1 MEGMIKV
8 EVTDLAGLSREQ
20 AAAFVRRRT
29 AAKPEEDQSRPKL
42 PTIDALNRVLP
53 GGLPRG
59 AVVSYSG
66 SSSPLLGMLAATTA
80 AGEYAA
86 LINTPDR
93 HGAVRSLHAFHEL
106 GGALSRLFNVNCP
119 SDGRLITVLH
129 NLMDGVSLV
138 VGEVHPQLL
147 PPSRAKILFA
157 RAASRRCTLVLLGPE
172 HRIGGVDLRLSA
184 SCVGLEGL
192 GPGRGRITAQ
202 TFRIEATGRDGRTRS
217 GDFRKGTRPG
227 GRMDWDWVEPSVE
240 VIGLST
246 RAG

>member
-1 MEGMIKV
+1 MIKV
-8 EVTDLAGLSREQ
+8 EVADLAGLSREQ

-29 AAKPEEDQSRPKL
+29 AAEPEEDQSRPKL

-53 GGLPRG
+53 GGGLDRG
-59 AVVSYSG
+59 AVVSYAG
-66 SSSPLLGMLAATTA
+66 SSSPLLGMLAAATA
-80 AGEYAA
+80 AGEYTA

-93 HGAVRSLHAFHEL
+93 HGAVRSLHAFYEL
-106 GGALSRLFNVNCP
+106 GGALSRLFAVNCP
-119 SDGRLITVLH
+119 TDDDRLITVLH

-138 VGEVHPQLL
+138 VSELHPRLL

-217 GDFRKGTRPG
+217 GDFRKGPRPG
-227 GRMDWDWVEPSVE
+227 GRMDWEWVEPSAE